1 MPSISS
7 VTMPLSD
14 LTIDQVD
21 PIIEILKSKKN
32 VTSLGFDHVNDFD
45 EHYRQVYERFVE
57 KLPKLIKDLF
67 LFEVMMI
74 RSPTFLH
81 TMLTFQTG

>member
-7 VTMPLSD
+7 VSMPLSD

-32 VTSLGFDHVNDFD
+32 VLSLGFDHVNDFD

-67 LFEVMMI
+67 LFEVITI

-81 TMLTFQTG
+81 SLFNFQIG